1 VQVTVERRILLE
13 TTEKTTTSSPPDAAP
28 PLPLLTCF
36 GWGLGTLGLTA
47 YMVGSYLLLRFMT
60 DYMAIPAEV
69 AGLIF
74 AGAKLYDG
82 LVDPLFGSLSDRTKT
97 RWGRRRPYMVGGAI
111 ACGAIFA
118 LAFNLPIV
126 TGRAGAVAML
136 ACMLMAHATAYAAFA
151 VPYMT
156 LPAEMTTDPQER
168 SKLMSFRVV
177 NGSFGNLIGGSATAA
192 LIAWFGGG
200 LAGHRAMGIVVGLTI
215 FAVLMTCVALTRK
228 AKLREHGGAEHPP
241 VIQQLRMAVANRPF
255 FILQCAKLALLSAA
269 AFHTASAPFFVQRR
283 LGLSDQ
289 TLATIY
295 LMLTIGTVLAQP
307 LWLRATRMFGKR
319 RAYLVAGIFTA
330 MVWLSW
336 LPLGHGSSY
345 SLVLIIGLLAGVGNG
360 GIVLISQSML
370 PDTMEYQFL
379 TSGKRIEGSFAGLY
393 IMVEKLGQAIGAS
406 LTGIALGLFG
416 YVSST
421 GGKIVAQ
428 PASAVTGVVLSYS
441 VFSTCFLLLSVAI
454 MAFYPLDERT
464 MQLRT
469 GKVPR

>member
-1 VQVTVERRILLE
+1 MDKSATAAS
-13 TTEKTTTSSPPDAAP
+13 TEQPAA
-28 PLPLLTCF
+28 PLPLLTCV

-60 DYMAIPAEV
+60 DYMAIPAGL

-82 LVDPLFGSLSDRTKT
+82 LVDPLFGALSDRTQT
-97 RWGRRRPYMVGGAI
+97 RWGRRRPYMLGGAI

-126 TGRAGAVAML
+126 TQRAGAVAML
-136 ACMLMAHATAYAAFA
+136 AFMLMAHATAYAAFA

-156 LPAEMTTDPQER
+156 LPAEMTHDPQER

-177 NGSFGNLIGGSATAA
+177 NGSLGNLVGGSATAA

-200 LAGHRAMGIVVGLTI
+200 LAGHRAMGLVVGLTI
-215 FAVLMTCVALTRK
+215 FAVLMTCLFLTRK
-228 AKLREHGGAEHPP
+228 AKLREHVGGEHTP
-241 VIQQLRMAVANRPF
+241 VRQQLRLAVANRPF

-283 LGLSDQ
+283 LGLTDE

-295 LMLTIGTVLAQP
+295 LTLTIGTVLAQP
-307 LWLRATRMFGKR
+307 FWLRAARKFGKR
-319 RAYLVAGIFTA
+319 RAYLVAGLFTA
-330 MVWLSW
+330 CVWLSW
-336 LPLGHGSSY
+336 LPLGPSSPY
-345 SLVLIIGLLAGVGNG
+345 ALVIGIGFMAGLGNG

-406 LTGIALGLFG
+406 LTGVALSFFG
-416 YVSST
+416 YVSTS
-421 GGKIVAQ
+421 GGKVVTQ
-428 PASAVTGVVLSYS
+428 PASAVTGVVLSYC
-441 VFSTCFLLLSVAI
+441 VFSTCFLLLSVGI
-454 MAFYPLDERT
+454 MWLYPLDERT
-464 MQLRT
+464 MKLRAKT
-469 GKVPR
+469 

>member
-1 VQVTVERRILLE
+1 ME
-13 TTEKTTTSSPPDAAP
+13 TSAQPTKSATPAA

-60 DYMAIPAEV
+60 DYMAIPAEL
-69 AGLIF
+69 AGFIF

-82 LVDPLFGSLSDRTKT
+82 LVDPLFGSLSDRTQT
-97 RWGRRRPYMVGGAI
+97 RWGRRRPYMFAGAI
-111 ACGAIFA
+111 ACGTIFA

-126 TGRAGAVAML
+126 TERTGAVAML
-136 ACMLMAHATAYAAFA
+136 VFLLMAHATAYAAFA

-177 NGSFGNLIGGSATAA
+177 NGSLGNLVGGSATAA

-200 LAGHRAMGIVVGLTI
+200 LAGHRAMGLVVGLAI
-215 FAVLMTCVALTRK
+215 FAVLMTCVFLTRK
-228 AKLREHGGAEHPP
+228 ATLREHGGAEHTP
-241 VIQQLRMAVANRPF
+241 VSQQLRMAVANRPF
-255 FILQCAKLALLSAA
+255 FVLQCAKLALLSAA

-283 LGLSDQ
+283 LELSDQ

-295 LMLTIGTVLAQP
+295 LTLAIGTVLAQP
-307 LWLRATRMFGKR
+307 LWLRASRRFGKR
-319 RAYLVAGIFTA
+319 RAYVAAGLYTA
-330 MVWLSW
+330 CVWLSW
-336 LPLGHGSSY
+336 LGLGPGSPY
-345 SLVLIIGLLAGVGNG
+345 PLIIAIGVLAGVGNG

-406 LTGIALGLFG
+406 LTGISLGLFG
-416 YVSST
+416 YIST
-421 GGKIVAQ
+421 SGGKTVTQ
-428 PASAVTGVVLSYS
+428 PASAITGVVLSYS

-464 MQLRT
+464 MRLKT
-469 GKVPR
+469 DKELP

>member
-1 VQVTVERRILLE
+1 MERRIPLN
-13 TTEKTTTSSPPDAAP
+13 TSAQSTIPGQTATPPTAA
-28 PLPLLTCF
+28 PLPLLTCL

-60 DYMAIPAEV
+60 DYMAIPAEL
-69 AGLIF
+69 AGFIF

-82 LVDPLFGSLSDRTKT
+82 LVDPLFGSLSDRTRT

-126 TGRAGAVAML
+126 TERNGAVAML
-136 ACMLMAHATAYAAFA
+136 VFMLMAHATAYAAFA

-156 LPAEMTTDPQER
+156 LPAEMTTNPQER

-177 NGSFGNLIGGSATAA
+177 NGSLGNLVGGSATAA

-200 LAGHRAMGIVVGLTI
+200 LAGHRAMGIVVGFTI
-215 FAVLMTCVALTRK
+215 FAVLMTCVFLTRK
-228 AKLREHGGAEHPP
+228 AKLREHDGAEHPP
-241 VIQQLRMAVANRPF
+241 ITQQLRMAVANRPF
-255 FILQCAKLALLSAA
+255 FTLQCAKLALLSAA

-283 LGLSDQ
+283 LALSDQ

-295 LMLTIGTVLAQP
+295 LTLTIGTVLAQP
-307 LWLRATRMFGKR
+307 LWLRATRKFGKR
-319 RAYLVAGIFTA
+319 RSYVAAGLFTA
-330 MVWLSW
+330 CVWLSW
-336 LPLGHGSSY
+336 LPLGPGSPY
-345 SLVLIIGLLAGVGNG
+345 ALVIAIGLMAGLGNG

-379 TSGKRIEGSFAGLY
+379 TTGKRIEGSFAGLY

-416 YVSST
+416 YISSS
-421 GGKIVAQ
+421 GGKTVAQ
-428 PASAVTGVVLSYS
+428 PDSAITGVVLSYC

-464 MQLRT
+464 MQLRK
-469 GKVPR
+469 GKA